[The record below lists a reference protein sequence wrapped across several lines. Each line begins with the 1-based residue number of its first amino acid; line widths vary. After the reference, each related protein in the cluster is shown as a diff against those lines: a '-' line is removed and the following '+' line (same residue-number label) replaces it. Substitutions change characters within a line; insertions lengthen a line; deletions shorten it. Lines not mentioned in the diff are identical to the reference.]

1 MTLINRTDE
10 HRVLK
15 RVETDYIEEID
26 SEGVRRVKVVTKTT
40 VWFGN
45 NTVSRH
51 NPTIS
56 TSHEY
61 L

>member
-15 RVETDYIEEID
+15 RVESDYIEEID
-26 SEGVRRVKVVTKTT
+26 SEGVRRVKVVTRTT
-40 VWFGN
+40 KWFADGE
-45 NTVSRH
+45 SRH
-51 NPTIS
+51 NPTVS
-56 TSHEY
+56 TSYEY